1 MTRPDTKTLLIA
13 DDDHDLVSVLS
24 LRCRRMGL
32 TVLTA
37 FDAFTALSLVRS
49 KMPDLVCLD
58 VGMPAGNG
66 LSVCEMMTSDA
77 TFRDIP
83 VIVLTGRSDP
93 HTICRCHSMC
103 AYYVEKSTDTWTR
116 LEPLL
121 RELLELP
128 AATQPAEQPSADSNS
143 ERKAAPVFP
152 SLSALYADSESGK
165 PKTTTEVPAARLGD
179 PSDSMEAPGDV
190 DRHSREFSA
199 SDADSAEIHADEPRS
214 QRERETCSTAVVP
227 EKVASGETP
236 RAERSQISTDDIAVG
251 IESFER
257 ETGELVSDIELESA
271 AEIEPASEFESDGQ
285 ATTEPTA
292 EHSSMWRSLA
302 QAMGRVVKGSPHER
316 DENSE
321 ASASAEEPAS
331 VDDSAEEYSPHG
343 ATSPTCHASVS
354 HSIERPSD
362 NPSAIDSD
370 RLLPL
375 SQTHGS
381 ESASREDIRADDS
394 AIEPALSAGLDN
406 FWTLVSDKTRSP
418 GSAGASDRLAA
429 PAPLQSPQKRGNS
442 QPESKNGKT
451 ILIADDDGD
460 LVQML
465 MMRCT
470 QLGLKVFR
478 SPDAMHALL
487 GAHRVQPDL
496 VVLDVNMPG
505 GNGLSVCE
513 MMAGDPTLAQTPVI
527 IMTGDKNEEIPRR
540 CQAMHAQFIEK
551 GAGLWERL
559 EQMIRKSLAMPA
571 PIPAKAEAEVSA
583 DSPEAER
590 RPRILCI
597 DDDPDISK
605 ILKLRLEPYG
615 VDVLRAFNGMQGYW
629 TALDMR
635 PDLVILDMVMPD
647 GGGNYIMGRLR
658 SHPLTAKVPVLML
671 TGVNT
676 PGVRRQMFSLGVDG
690 FLTKPL
696 DFDALI
702 DHLSQYMTLRDRA
715 GKPLVRKSEPAADPA
730 QSPRTPAAKPE
741 RALVR

>member
-32 TVLTA
+32 KVLTA

-49 KMPDLVCLD
+49 QMPDLVCLD
-58 VGMPAGNG
+58 VGMPAGSG
-66 LSVCEMMTSDA
+66 LSVCEMMTSDP

-83 VIVLTGRSDP
+83 VIMLTGRSDP

-103 AYYVEKSTDTWTR
+103 AYYVEKSIDTWTR

-128 AATQPAEQPSADSNS
+128 AATQPAEQPSTGSNG
-143 ERKAAPVFP
+143 EHKAAPAFP
-152 SLSALYADSESGK
+152 TLTALYADT
-165 PKTTTEVPAARLGD
+165 PKTTTELTTDPLAVPRN
-179 PSDSMEAPGDV
+179 STEAPGNV
-190 DRHSREFSA
+190 DRNFDGSCARGTESPNI
-199 SDADSAEIHADEPRS
+199 DADEMRS
-214 QRERETCSTAVVP
+214 QPERETCSTAALS
-227 EKVASGETP
+227 EKVASGNTP
-236 RAERSQISTDDIAVG
+236 RTERSQISTDDVAVDL
-251 IESFER
+251 ESFER
-257 ETGELVSDIELESA
+257 KTEEPVSDIELELA
-271 AEIEPASEFESDGQ
+271 AEIEPASEVESDAQ
-285 ATTEPTA
+285 VTNELTA

-302 QAMGRVVKGSPHER
+302 QAMGKVVGRSPNER
-316 DENSE
+316 DDKSE
-321 ASASAEEPAS
+321 ASIPAEPAS
-331 VDDSAEEYSPHG
+331 VDDSTEEGSPRDSTPLH
-343 ATSPTCHASVS
+343 CRDSVS
-354 HSIERPSD
+354 FSVEPASD
-362 NPSAIDSD
+362 ELGAIDSD
-370 RLLPL
+370 PLPQPQAHEPESD
-375 SQTHGS
+375 SQEDVRAGD
-381 ESASREDIRADDS
+381 SAS
-394 AIEPALSAGLDN
+394 EPDLGAGLDN

-418 GSAGASDRLAA
+418 RPASVSDRLAEV
-429 PAPLQSPQKRGNS
+429 PPLQNPQKKGKP
-442 QPESKNGKT
+442 QPESKHGKT
-451 ILIADDDGD
+451 VLIADDDGD

-465 MMRCT
+465 VLRCT

-540 CQAMHAQFIEK
+540 CKAMHAQFIEK
-551 GAGLWERL
+551 GPGLWERL

-571 PIPAKAEAEVSA
+571 AAPAKVEASA
-583 DSPEAER
+583 DSPEVER

-615 VDVLRAFNGMQGYW
+615 IDVLRAFNGMQGYW

-696 DFDALI
+696 DFDAMVQHI
-702 DHLSQYMTLRDRA
+702 SQYMTLRDRD
-715 GKPLVRKSEPAADPA
+715 GKPLVRKSEPAAAPDQP
-730 QSPRTPAAKPE
+730 SRTPAAKPK
-741 RALVR
+741 RTLVR

>member
-1 MTRPDTKTLLIA
+1 V
-13 DDDHDLVSVLS
+13 DH
-24 LRCRRMGL
+24 
-32 TVLTA
+32 
-37 FDAFTALSLVRS
+37 
-49 KMPDLVCLD
+49 
-58 VGMPAGNG
+58 
-66 LSVCEMMTSDA
+66 
-77 TFRDIP
+77 
-83 VIVLTGRSDP
+83 
-93 HTICRCHSMC
+93 
-103 AYYVEKSTDTWTR
+103 
-116 LEPLL
+116 
-121 RELLELP
+121 
-128 AATQPAEQPSADSNS
+128 
-143 ERKAAPVFP
+143 
-152 SLSALYADSESGK
+152 
-165 PKTTTEVPAARLGD
+165 
-179 PSDSMEAPGDV
+179 
-190 DRHSREFSA
+190 
-199 SDADSAEIHADEPRS
+199 
-214 QRERETCSTAVVP
+214 
-227 EKVASGETP
+227 
-236 RAERSQISTDDIAVG
+236 
-251 IESFER
+251 
-257 ETGELVSDIELESA
+257 
-271 AEIEPASEFESDGQ
+271 
-285 ATTEPTA
+285 
-292 EHSSMWRSLA
+292 
-302 QAMGRVVKGSPHER
+302 
-316 DENSE
+316 
-321 ASASAEEPAS
+321 SAEEH
-331 VDDSAEEYSPHG
+331 SPHG
-343 ATSPTCHASVS
+343 ATAPSCHAPVS

-362 NPSAIDSD
+362 DPSAIDSD
-370 RLLPL
+370 GLLPQ

-381 ESASREDIRADDS
+381 ESESRKDIRADDS
-394 AIEPALSAGLDN
+394 AIEPALGAGLDN

-418 GSAGASDRLAA
+418 GSAGASDRLAEF
-429 PAPLQSPQKRGNS
+429 PPLQSPQKKGKS
-442 QPESKNGKT
+442 QRENKDGKT
-451 ILIADDDGD
+451 VLIADDDGD

-465 MMRCT
+465 VLRCT

-496 VVLDVNMPG
+496 VVLDVHMPG

-559 EQMIRKSLAMPA
+559 EQIIRKSLAMPMA
-571 PIPAKAEAEVSA
+571 APAKAEASV
-583 DSPEAER
+583 DSPEAGR

-658 SHPLTAKVPVLML
+658 AHPLTAKVPVLML

-702 DHLSQYMTLRDRA
+702 DHLSQYMTLRDRD

-730 QSPRTPAAKPE
+730 QSPRTPAAKPK